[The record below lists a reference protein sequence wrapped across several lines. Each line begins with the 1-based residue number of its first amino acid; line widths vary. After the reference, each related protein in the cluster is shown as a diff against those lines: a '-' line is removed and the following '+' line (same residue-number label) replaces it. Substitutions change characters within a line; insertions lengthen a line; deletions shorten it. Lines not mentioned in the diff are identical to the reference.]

1 VRDSACFPGLS
12 WSKNSN
18 CAKYA
23 VELHSGSFPEAPL
36 KEAPVKVD
44 PQTTQLSPFQ
54 ENERMNGYEAIAK
67 ILKQEGVEWM
77 ACFPANPLI
86 EAIAKEG
93 IKPFVFRQERGGI
106 MAADGFSRM
115 MATEGKFGVFACQG
129 GPGIENAFGGIAQA
143 SSEGVPIIFL
153 PDGPGVGVTPTS
165 PNFSG
170 PDNFRFITKWAQS
183 VTHAERIPGQMRQA
197 LSIMKNGRPGPVML
211 EMQRDVMSNEV
222 SSLDDFRSPQRYV
235 AAPDKSDLRAAVKKL
250 LAAKKPVIW
259 AGQGVLYAGA
269 AAKLTELA
277 ELTQIPVITT
287 MPGKSAFDERHP
299 LSLGA
304 ANKSAPKG
312 VWEWL
317 KSSDVLFAIGAS
329 LTKTNFGINIPSGKT
344 LIHSTANYD
353 DIDKEYTTDIGLIG
367 DANKTICMLIDEIK
381 AEIGEEGRK
390 SDSSSQEAVAE
401 VKKEWM
407 NDWAALLNSDMDPIN
422 PYRLVNEIN
431 KAVDHENTIVTHD
444 AGHPRDQLMP
454 FYTATVPHS
463 YIGWGKSTHLGYGIP
478 LMIGAKIAHP
488 EKMCINFMGD
498 AAFGMSGLDLET
510 ANRIGAPI
518 TTVLLN
524 NGTMGGYNRALP
536 TAMGEYNAGNMG
548 GNYAGIAED
557 LGGVG
562 IKITDPSEIGG
573 ALTKARQI
581 NDDEGKSVLLDVKTQ
596 QWLEF
601 SEYKD

>member
-1 VRDSACFPGLS
+1 
-12 WSKNSN
+12 
-18 CAKYA
+18 
-23 VELHSGSFPEAPL
+23 
-36 KEAPVKVD
+36 
-44 PQTTQLSPFQ
+44 
-54 ENERMNGYEAIAK
+54 MNGYEAIAK

-86 EAIAKEG
+86 EAVAKEG

-115 MATEGKFGVFACQG
+115 MANQGKFGVFACQG

-153 PDGPGVGVTPTS
+153 PDGPGNDKTATS

-183 VTHAERIPGQMRQA
+183 VTSADRIPSLMRQA

-211 EMQRDVMSNEV
+211 EIQRDVMGGEV
-222 SSLDDFRSPQRYV
+222 TSLDDFRSTKRYV

-269 AAKLTELA
+269 SAKLTELA

-287 MPGKSAFDERHP
+287 MPGKSAIDERHP

-317 KSSDVLFAIGAS
+317 KSSDLLFAIGAS
-329 LTKTNFGINIPSGKT
+329 LTKTNFGIDIPPGKT
-344 LIHSTANYD
+344 LIHSTASYD

-390 SDSSSQEAVAE
+390 SDSSNREAVAE

-407 NDWAALLNSDMDPIN
+407 NDWSELLNSSMDPIN

-431 KAVDHENTIVTHD
+431 KSVDHENTIVTHD
-444 AGHPRDQLMP
+444 AGHPRDQVMP

-536 TAMGEYNAGNMG
+536 TAMGEFNAGNMG
-548 GNYAGIAED
+548 GDYAGIAED

-562 IKITDPSEIGG
+562 IKITDPTKIAG
-573 ALTKARQI
+573 ALMKARQI
-581 NDDEGKSVLLDVKTQ
+581 NDNEGKSVLLDVKTQ
-596 QWLEF
+596 QWVEF

>member
-1 VRDSACFPGLS
+1 
-12 WSKNSN
+12 
-18 CAKYA
+18 
-23 VELHSGSFPEAPL
+23 
-36 KEAPVKVD
+36 
-44 PQTTQLSPFQ
+44 
-54 ENERMNGYEAIAK
+54 MNGYEAIAK

-390 SDSSSQEAVAE
+390 SDSSTQEAVAE

-407 NDWAALLNSDMDPIN
+407 TDWAALLNSDMDPIN

-431 KAVDHENTIVTHD
+431 KVVDHETTIVTHD

-581 NDDEGKSVLLDVKTQ
+581 NNDEGKSVLLDVKTQ

>member
-1 VRDSACFPGLS
+1 
-12 WSKNSN
+12 
-18 CAKYA
+18 
-23 VELHSGSFPEAPL
+23 
-36 KEAPVKVD
+36 
-44 PQTTQLSPFQ
+44 
-54 ENERMNGYEAIAK
+54 MNGYEAIAK

-86 EAIAKEG
+86 EAVAKEG
-93 IKPFVFRQERGGI
+93 IRPFVFRQERGGI

-115 MATEGKFGVFACQG
+115 MATQGKFGVFACQG

-153 PDGPGVGVTPTS
+153 PDGPGVGVTPVS

-183 VTHAERIPGQMRQA
+183 VTSADRIPAQMRQA

-211 EMQRDVMSNEV
+211 EMQRDIMGNEV
-222 SSLDDFRSPQRYV
+222 SSLDGFRSPQRYI

-250 LAAKKPVIW
+250 LAAKKPVIY
-259 AGQGVLYAGA
+259 AGQGVLYAGGS
-269 AAKLTELA
+269 AKLTELA
-277 ELTQIPVITT
+277 ELTQIPVITS
-287 MPGKSAFDERHP
+287 MPGKSAVDERHP

-304 ANKSAPKG
+304 ANKTAPKG

-329 LTKTNFGINIPSGKT
+329 LTKTNFGINIPAGKT
-344 LIHSTANYD
+344 LIHSTANYE
-353 DIDKEYTTDIGLIG
+353 DIDKEYTTDIGLVG
-367 DANKTICMLIDEIK
+367 DAQKTLCMLVDEIK
-381 AEIGEEGRK
+381 AEIGEAGRK
-390 SDSSSQEAVAE
+390 SDSSTVEAVAE

-407 NDWAALLNSDMDPIN
+407 NDWSELLNSSMDPIN

-431 KAVDHENTIVTHD
+431 KTVDHETTIVTHD
-444 AGHPRDQLMP
+444 AGHPRDQIMP

-478 LMIGAKIAHP
+478 LMIGAKIANP
-488 EKMCINFMGD
+488 DKFCMNFMGD

-510 ANRIGAPI
+510 STRIGAPI

-536 TAMGEYNAGNMG
+536 TAMEEYNAGNMYG
-548 GNYAGIAED
+548 DYAGISED

-581 NDDEGKSVLLDVKTQ
+581 NQDEGKHVLLDVKTQ

>member
-1 VRDSACFPGLS
+1 
-12 WSKNSN
+12 
-18 CAKYA
+18 
-23 VELHSGSFPEAPL
+23 
-36 KEAPVKVD
+36 
-44 PQTTQLSPFQ
+44 
-54 ENERMNGYEAIAK
+54 MNGYEAIAK

-211 EMQRDVMSNEV
+211 EMQRDVMGDEV
-222 SSLDDFRSPQRYV
+222 SNLDDFRSPQRYV

-287 MPGKSAFDERHP
+287 MPGKSAIDERHP

-317 KSSDVLFAIGAS
+317 KSSDVLLAIGAS

-381 AEIGEEGRK
+381 TEIGEEGRK
-390 SDSSSQEAVAE
+390 SDSSTQEAVAE

-407 NDWAALLNSDMDPIN
+407 TDWAALLNSDMDPIN

-431 KAVDHENTIVTHD
+431 KVVDHETTIVTHD

-581 NDDEGKSVLLDVKTQ
+581 NNDEGKSVLLDVKTQ

>member
-1 VRDSACFPGLS
+1 
-12 WSKNSN
+12 
-18 CAKYA
+18 
-23 VELHSGSFPEAPL
+23 
-36 KEAPVKVD
+36 
-44 PQTTQLSPFQ
+44 
-54 ENERMNGYEAIAK
+54 MNGYEAIAK

-86 EAIAKEG
+86 EAVAKEG

-115 MATEGKFGVFACQG
+115 MANQGKFGVFACQG

-153 PDGPGVGVTPTS
+153 PDGPGNDKTATS

-183 VTHAERIPGQMRQA
+183 VTSADRIPSLMRQA

-211 EMQRDVMSNEV
+211 EIQRDVMGGEV
-222 SSLDDFRSPQRYV
+222 SSLDDFRSTKRYV

-269 AAKLTELA
+269 SARLTELA

-287 MPGKSAFDERHP
+287 MPGKSAIDERHP

-317 KSSDVLFAIGAS
+317 KSSDLLFAIGAS
-329 LTKTNFGINIPSGKT
+329 LTKTNFGIDIPPGKT
-344 LIHSTANYD
+344 LIHSTASYD

-390 SDSSSQEAVAE
+390 SDSSNREAVAE

-407 NDWAALLNSDMDPIN
+407 NDWSELLNSSMDPIN

-431 KAVDHENTIVTHD
+431 KSVDHENTIVTHD
-444 AGHPRDQLMP
+444 AGHPRDQVMP

-536 TAMGEYNAGNMG
+536 TAMGEFNAGNMG
-548 GNYAGIAED
+548 GDYAGIAED

-562 IKITDPSEIGG
+562 IKITDPTKIAG
-573 ALTKARQI
+573 ALMKARQI
-581 NDDEGKSVLLDVKTQ
+581 NDNEGKSVLLDVKTQ
-596 QWLEF
+596 QWVEF

>member
-1 VRDSACFPGLS
+1 
-12 WSKNSN
+12 
-18 CAKYA
+18 
-23 VELHSGSFPEAPL
+23 
-36 KEAPVKVD
+36 
-44 PQTTQLSPFQ
+44 
-54 ENERMNGYEAIAK
+54 MNGYEAIAK
-67 ILKQEGVEWM
+67 ILKQEGVEWI

-86 EAIAKEG
+86 EAVAKEG
-93 IKPFVFRQERGGI
+93 IRPFVFRQERGGI

-115 MATEGKFGVFACQG
+115 MATQGKFGVFACQG

-153 PDGPGVGVTPTS
+153 PDGPGVGVTPVS

-183 VTHAERIPGQMRQA
+183 VTSADRIPAQMRQA

-211 EMQRDVMSNEV
+211 EMQRDVMGNEV
-222 SSLDDFRSPQRYV
+222 SSLDGFRSPQRYI

-250 LAAKKPVIW
+250 LAAKKPVIY
-259 AGQGVLYAGA
+259 AGQGVLYAGGS
-269 AAKLTELA
+269 AKLTELA
-277 ELTQIPVITT
+277 ELTQIPVITS
-287 MPGKSAFDERHP
+287 MPGKSAIDERHP

-304 ANKSAPKG
+304 ANKTAPKG

-329 LTKTNFGINIPSGKT
+329 LTKTNFGINIPAGKT
-344 LIHSTANYD
+344 LIHSTANYE
-353 DIDKEYTTDIGLIG
+353 DIDKEYTTDIGLVG
-367 DANKTICMLIDEIK
+367 DAQKTLCMLVDEIK
-381 AEIGEEGRK
+381 AEIGEAGRK
-390 SDSSSQEAVAE
+390 SDSSTVEAVAE

-407 NDWAALLNSDMDPIN
+407 NDWSELLNSSMDPIN

-431 KAVDHENTIVTHD
+431 KAVDHETTIVTHD
-444 AGHPRDQLMP
+444 AGHPRDQIMP

-478 LMIGAKIAHP
+478 LMIGAKIANP
-488 EKMCINFMGD
+488 DKFCMNFMGD

-510 ANRIGAPI
+510 STRIGAPI

-536 TAMGEYNAGNMG
+536 TAMEEYNAGNMYG
-548 GNYAGIAED
+548 DYAGISED

-581 NDDEGKSVLLDVKTQ
+581 NQDEGKHVLLDVKTQ

>member
-1 VRDSACFPGLS
+1 
-12 WSKNSN
+12 
-18 CAKYA
+18 
-23 VELHSGSFPEAPL
+23 
-36 KEAPVKVD
+36 
-44 PQTTQLSPFQ
+44 
-54 ENERMNGYEAIAK
+54 MNGYEAIAK

-86 EAIAKEG
+86 EAVAKEG

-115 MATEGKFGVFACQG
+115 MANQGKFGVFACQG

-153 PDGPGVGVTPTS
+153 PDGPGNDKTATS

-183 VTHAERIPGQMRQA
+183 VTSADRIPSLMRQA

-211 EMQRDVMSNEV
+211 EIQRDVMGGEV
-222 SSLDDFRSPQRYV
+222 SSLDDFRSTKRYV

-269 AAKLTELA
+269 SAKLTELA

-287 MPGKSAFDERHP
+287 MPGKSAIDERHP

-317 KSSDVLFAIGAS
+317 KSSDLLFAIGAS
-329 LTKTNFGINIPSGKT
+329 LTKTNFGIDIPPGKT
-344 LIHSTANYD
+344 LIHSTASYD

-390 SDSSSQEAVAE
+390 SDSSNREAVAE

-407 NDWAALLNSDMDPIN
+407 NDWSELLNSSMDPIN

-431 KAVDHENTIVTHD
+431 KSVDHENTIVTHD
-444 AGHPRDQLMP
+444 AGHPRDQVMP

-536 TAMGEYNAGNMG
+536 TAMGEFNAGNMG
-548 GNYAGIAED
+548 GDYAGIAED

-562 IKITDPSEIGG
+562 IKITDPTKIAG
-573 ALTKARQI
+573 ALMKARQI
-581 NDDEGKSVLLDVKTQ
+581 NDNEGKSVLLDVKTQ
-596 QWLEF
+596 QWVEF

>member
-1 VRDSACFPGLS
+1 
-12 WSKNSN
+12 
-18 CAKYA
+18 
-23 VELHSGSFPEAPL
+23 
-36 KEAPVKVD
+36 
-44 PQTTQLSPFQ
+44 
-54 ENERMNGYEAIAK
+54 MNGYEAIAK

-86 EAIAKEG
+86 EAVAKEG

-115 MATEGKFGVFACQG
+115 MANQGKFGVFACQG

-153 PDGPGVGVTPTS
+153 PDGPGNDKTATS

-183 VTHAERIPGQMRQA
+183 VTSADRIPSLMRQA

-211 EMQRDVMSNEV
+211 EIQRDVMGGEV
-222 SSLDDFRSPQRYV
+222 SSLDDFRSPKRYV
-235 AAPDKSDLRAAVKKL
+235 AAPDKSDLRASVKKL

-269 AAKLTELA
+269 SAKLTELA

-287 MPGKSAFDERHP
+287 MPGKSAIDERHP

-317 KSSDVLFAIGAS
+317 KSSDLLFAIGAS
-329 LTKTNFGINIPSGKT
+329 LTKTNFGIDIPPGKT
-344 LIHSTANYD
+344 LIHSTTNYD

-381 AEIGEEGRK
+381 AEIGEKGRK
-390 SDSSSQEAVAE
+390 SDSSNREAVAE

-407 NDWAALLNSDMDPIN
+407 NDWSELLNSSMDPIN

-431 KAVDHENTIVTHD
+431 KSVDHENTIVTHD

-498 AAFGMSGLDLET
+498 AAFGMSGLDIET

-548 GNYAGIAED
+548 GDYAGIAED

-562 IKITDPSEIGG
+562 IKITDPAKIAG
-573 ALTKARQI
+573 ALTEARQI
-581 NDDEGKSVLLDVKTQ
+581 NDNEGKSVLLDVKTQ
-596 QWLEF
+596 QWVEF

>member
-1 VRDSACFPGLS
+1 
-12 WSKNSN
+12 
-18 CAKYA
+18 
-23 VELHSGSFPEAPL
+23 
-36 KEAPVKVD
+36 
-44 PQTTQLSPFQ
+44 
-54 ENERMNGYEAIAK
+54 MNGYEAIAK

-86 EAIAKEG
+86 EAVAKEG
-93 IKPFVFRQERGGI
+93 IRPFVFRQERGGI

-115 MATEGKFGVFACQG
+115 MATQGKFGVFACQG

-153 PDGPGVGVTPTS
+153 PDGPGVGVTPVS

-183 VTHAERIPGQMRQA
+183 VTSADRIPAQMRQA

-211 EMQRDVMSNEV
+211 EMQRDVMGNEV
-222 SSLDDFRSPQRYV
+222 SSLDGFRSPQRYI

-250 LAAKKPVIW
+250 LAAKKPVIY
-259 AGQGVLYAGA
+259 AGQGVLYAGGS
-269 AAKLTELA
+269 AKLTELA
-277 ELTQIPVITT
+277 ELTQIPVITS
-287 MPGKSAFDERHP
+287 MPGKSAIDERHP

-304 ANKSAPKG
+304 ANKTAPKG

-329 LTKTNFGINIPSGKT
+329 LTKTNFGINIPAGKT
-344 LIHSTANYD
+344 LIHSTANYE
-353 DIDKEYTTDIGLIG
+353 DIDKEYTTDIGLVG
-367 DANKTICMLIDEIK
+367 DAQKTLCMLVDEIK
-381 AEIGEEGRK
+381 AEIGEAGRK
-390 SDSSSQEAVAE
+390 SDSSTVEAVAE

-407 NDWAALLNSDMDPIN
+407 NDWSELLNSSMDPIN

-431 KAVDHENTIVTHD
+431 KAVDHETTIVTHD
-444 AGHPRDQLMP
+444 AGHPRDQIMP

-478 LMIGAKIAHP
+478 LMIGAKIANP
-488 EKMCINFMGD
+488 DKFCMNFMGD

-510 ANRIGAPI
+510 STRIGAPI

-536 TAMGEYNAGNMG
+536 TAMEEYNAGNMYG
-548 GNYAGIAED
+548 DYAGISED

-581 NDDEGKSVLLDVKTQ
+581 NQDEGKHVLLDVKTQ

>member
-1 VRDSACFPGLS
+1 
-12 WSKNSN
+12 
-18 CAKYA
+18 
-23 VELHSGSFPEAPL
+23 
-36 KEAPVKVD
+36 
-44 PQTTQLSPFQ
+44 
-54 ENERMNGYEAIAK
+54 MNGYEAIAK

-86 EAIAKEG
+86 EAVAQEG
-93 IKPFVFRQERGGI
+93 IRPFVFRQERGGI

-115 MATEGKFGVFACQG
+115 MSEQGKYGVFACQG

-143 SSEGVPIIFL
+143 SSEGVPILFL
-153 PDGPGVGVTPTS
+153 PDGPGNDVSHTA

-170 PDNFRFITKWAQS
+170 PDNFRNITKWAQS
-183 VTHAERIPGQMRQA
+183 VTAAERIPSLMRQA
-197 LSIMKNGRPGPVML
+197 MSVMKNGRPGPVML
-211 EMQRDVMSNEV
+211 EMQRDVMRDEV

-235 AAPDKSDLRAAVKKL
+235 AAPSKAELRAAVKKL
-250 LAAKKPVIW
+250 LAAKRPVIW

-287 MPGKSAFDERHP
+287 MPGKSAIDERHP

-304 ANKSAPKG
+304 ANKTAPKG

-329 LTKTNFGINIPSGKT
+329 LTKTGFGIDIPAGKT
-344 LIHSTANYD
+344 LIHSTVNTD
-353 DIDKEYTTDIGLIG
+353 DIDKEYTTDIGMIG
-367 DANKTICMLIDEIK
+367 DAMKTLCMMVDEVK

-390 SDSSSQEAVAE
+390 ADSTTREAVAE
-401 VKKEWM
+401 VKNEWLAE
-407 NDWAALLNSDMDPIN
+407 WEGLLNSDMDPIN

-431 KAVDHENTIVTHD
+431 KAVDHETTILTHD
-444 AGHPRDQLMP
+444 AGHPRDQVMP
-454 FYTATVPHS
+454 FYIATVPHS
-463 YIGWGKSTHLGYGIP
+463 YVGWGKSTHLGYGIP
-478 LMIGAKIAHP
+478 LMIGAKLAHP
-488 EKMCINFMGD
+488 EKMAINFMGD

-524 NGTMGGYNRALP
+524 NGTMGGYNRGMP
-536 TAMGEYNAGNMG
+536 TAMGEFGAGNMG
-548 GNYAGIAED
+548 GDYAGIAED

-562 IKITDPSEIGG
+562 IKITDPSEIG
-573 ALTKARQI
+573 AAITKARQI
-581 NDDEGKSVLLDVKTQ
+581 NFDEGKSVLLDVKTQ
-596 QWLEF
+596 QEMQF

>member
-1 VRDSACFPGLS
+1 
-12 WSKNSN
+12 
-18 CAKYA
+18 
-23 VELHSGSFPEAPL
+23 
-36 KEAPVKVD
+36 
-44 PQTTQLSPFQ
+44 
-54 ENERMNGYEAIAK
+54 MNGYEAIAK

-86 EAIAKEG
+86 EAVAKEG

-115 MATEGKFGVFACQG
+115 MATQGKYGVFACQG

-143 SSEGVPIIFL
+143 VAEGVPILFL
-153 PDGPGVGVTPTS
+153 PDGPGTAVTPVAG
-165 PNFSG
+165 NFSG
-170 PDNFRFITKWAQS
+170 PENFRFITKWAQS
-183 VTHAERIPGQMRQA
+183 VVNASNIPAQMRQA
-197 LSIMKNGRPGPVML
+197 ISIMKNGRPGPVLL
-211 EMQRDVMSNEV
+211 EMQRDVMGNEV
-222 SSLDDFRSPQRYV
+222 PSLDDFKSPKRYV
-235 AAPDKSDLRAAVKKL
+235 AAPDKSDLRAALKSL
-250 LAAKKPVIW
+250 LSAKKPVIY

-269 AAKLTELA
+269 SAKLTELA
-277 ELTQIPVITT
+277 ELTQIPVITS
-287 MPGKSAFDERHP
+287 MPGKSAIDERHA

-304 ANKSAPKG
+304 AGKTAPKA

-317 KSSDVLFAIGAS
+317 KSSDVLLAIGAS
-329 LTKTNFGINIPSGKT
+329 LTKTNFGINIPAGKT
-344 LIHSTANYD
+344 LIHSTVNSE
-353 DIDKEYTTDIGLIG
+353 DIDKEYTTDIGLVG
-367 DANKTICMLIDEIK
+367 DAMKTLCMLVDEAK

-390 SDSSSQEAVAE
+390 SDTSVREAVAE

-407 NDWAALLNSDMDPIN
+407 NEWSELLNSDMDPIN

-431 KAVDHENTIVTHD
+431 KAVDHETTILTHD
-444 AGHPRDQLMP
+444 AGHPRDQIMP

-478 LMIGAKIAHP
+478 LMIGAKIANP
-488 EKMCINFMGD
+488 DKFCVNFMGD

-510 ANRIGAPI
+510 STRIGAPI

-536 TAMGEYNAGNMG
+536 TAMEEYNAGNMNG
-548 GNYAGIAED
+548 DYAGISED

-562 IKITDPSEIGG
+562 IKINDPAEIGG
-573 ALTKARQI
+573 ALTKARKI
-581 NDDEGKSVLLDVKTQ
+581 NEDEGKHVVLDVKTQ

-601 SEYKD
+601 SEYKS